1 MSAQINEQLKASGI
15 AQVIVVLKSPA
26 AVAGAAAVGL
36 GLTGAVAPPSGIA
49 APALAGLERHFQ
61 TSELSQTS
69 ALARAGIAEAASLNQ
84 ALALAVKSIR
94 QPPPPPQPP
103 PAVQFYPNLGIM
115 LGTVTREGLN
125 SLRADERVDSVSG
138 SPQFSLIKPT
148 VIAEAALS
156 SQITWGIEALG
167 VPKLWKEGLS
177 GKGVRVAHLDTGA
190 DGKHPAL
197 KKAFAAFAEFDFM
210 GQRVNPD
217 PAPHDTDQHGTHT
230 AATIAGRKVKGQ
242 NVGVAPGAQLASA
255 IVIEGGLVINRI
267 LGGMD
272 WAISEGARVLSM
284 SLGIRGFIEDFIPIT
299 QILRARNVL
308 PVIAVGNEGPG
319 QSRSPGNYHESL
331 SIGAVDKNLVVA
343 PFSSS
348 QRFIR
353 KNDPTVPDLVAPGV
367 DIISAKPKGGFQLMS
382 GSSMATP
389 HIAGLAALLFEAAP
403 GATIDA
409 VEQAI
414 YHSCKRGPGMSLE
427 RANRGFPNAVEALA
441 SLTGVNLGQNKSG
454 KKAANVKPASP
465 AKSKA
470 AELGGSKASAAGG
483 GSVKAAKVKKAKS
496 KKGSKKV

>member
-1 MSAQINEQLKASGI
+1 MSSQINEQLKASGI
-15 AQVIVVLKSPA
+15 AQVIVILKSPA

-36 GLTGAVAPPSGIA
+36 GTTGAVAPPNGASS
-49 APALAGLERHFQ
+49 PALAGLKNHFE

-69 ALARAGIAEAASLNQ
+69 ALARAGIADAASLGQ
-84 ALALAVKSIR
+84 AHALAIRSIR

-115 LGTVTREGLN
+115 LGTVSRTGLS
-125 SLRADERVDSVSG
+125 SLRSDERVESVSG
-138 SPQFSLIKPT
+138 TPQFSLIKPT
-148 VIAEAALS
+148 TVADAALS
-156 SQITWGIEALG
+156 TKVTWGIGALR
-167 VPKLWKEGLS
+167 VERLWKEGLL

-190 DGKHPAL
+190 DGKHPTL
-197 KKAFAAFAEFDFM
+197 KNAFAAFAEFDFM
-210 GQRVNPD
+210 GQRVIPD

-230 AATIAGRKVKGQ
+230 AATIAGREVKGQ
-242 NVGVAPGAQLASA
+242 RVGVAPKAELVSA
-255 IVIEGGLVINRI
+255 IVIEGGMVINRI

-319 QSRSPGNYHESL
+319 QSRSPGSYPESL
-331 SIGAVDKNLVVA
+331 SIGAVDRNLVVA

-353 KNDPTVPDLVAPGV
+353 KNEPLVPDLVAPGV
-367 DIISAKPKGGFQLMS
+367 DVISAKPKGGFQLMS

-403 GATIDA
+403 GSTIDA
-409 VEQAI
+409 AEQAI
-414 YHSCKRGPGMSLE
+414 FHSCKRGPGMSVE
-427 RANRGFPNAVEALA
+427 RSNRGFPDAVAALA
-441 SLTGVNLGQNKSG
+441 ALTGVTLGQPKSS
-454 KKAANVKPASP
+454 KKAAQAAPTKSKKAKPA
-465 AKSKA
+465 
-470 AELGGSKASAAGG
+470 KASSA
-483 GSVKAAKVKKAKS
+483 SKKAAKASQGKKGKS
-496 KKGSKKV
+496 KKGSKKG